1 MLCEDCRERL
11 TEAAAEGVVA
21 SFELQSHLDGCAA
34 CRAFFEEEQQ
44 LFAGIDAGVCFA
56 ANAEAPP
63 SLLPRVRTAVSD
75 TSTPWRSRV
84 PAWLVV
90 AGAAVLILML
100 IPLGIVRRGLQ
111 PPGSVAKE
119 GSPMEH
125 KEIPPPSNNEELSA
139 PMARNT
145 LPRRP
150 RPESAATVVQ
160 AAVLVPPAQKAAMD
174 SLILNLRKGKADGRV
189 LLSQD
194 SDSPLEELRIAP
206 IEVSPI
212 IVKPLEEE
220 GGEATP
226 SSSPTNR

>member
-1 MLCEDCRERL
+1 MLCEDYSERL
-11 TEAAAEGVVA
+11 TEAAATGVVA

-34 CRAFFEEEQQ
+34 CRAFFEKERQ
-44 LFAGIDAGVCFA
+44 LFATIDSGVRVA

-63 SLLPRVRTAVSD
+63 SLLPLVRAALSD
-75 TSTPWRSRV
+75 DWAPWQSKV

-90 AGAAVLILML
+90 AGATVLILMF

-125 KEIPPPSNNEELSA
+125 KEIPPPSNNEQLSA

-194 SDSPLEELRIAP
+194 SESPLEELRIVP

-220 GGEATP
+220 NGESART
-226 SSSPTNR
+226 SSPTNR